1 MLEEKIY
8 ILQLVKELNKGR
20 EVSVPSIDRRL
31 IRKFP
36 EIIYQDKLK
45 TYLSDLKEEG
55 YLIFV
60 DAISLQLTPKGEC
73 YLCEVNKRTL
83 RTKEERTFDI
93 YGNENPDIEL
103 LVSAE

>member
-8 ILQLVKELNKGR
+8 LLQLVKELNKGG
-20 EVSVPSIDRRL
+20 EVSVPSINRCL
-31 IRKFP
+31 IRKYP
-36 EIIYQDKLK
+36 EIIYQGKLK

-73 YLCEVNKRTL
+73 YLCEVSKRTL
-83 RTKEERTFDI
+83 RAKEEGTFDV